1 MSIDK
6 DLARIA
12 DALEKIAA
20 SAGRAAVNVTTT
32 CETRAPAEE
41 KPAETKAKEK
51 PAEAPDLKGVVAA
64 LQGYMK
70 ANGREAAVELLAKF
84 GAKRASDIDE
94 AKRADFIKEAS

>member
-32 CETRAPAEE
+32 CEAPAGG
-41 KPAETKAKEK
+41 KPAAKTEAKEK
-51 PAEAPDLKGVVAA
+51 PAEAPDLKEVVAA

-94 AKRADFIKEAS
+94 ARRADFIKEAS